1 MYVFWSYYFFFP
13 NKQIVCK
20 LDRTVAE
27 FVEKPTDYAPMN
39 LWTKPTNKVLHI
51 YLIGL
56 AYI

>member
-1 MYVFWSYYFFFP
+1 MYFGPIIFFP

-20 LDRTVAE
+20 LDRTVTE

-51 YLIGL
+51 YLIGF